1 MSKSLFTLIFCLFTL
16 SVIAQKDEHK
26 HRPNGIRIGYQNSQY
41 ANGDN
46 TSDGTLSRG
55 YVGFMRKIGKRDLF
69 HLETGLEYMIAGAKF
84 DPDAQVQL
92 HYITLPVQGVVK
104 IGPFVGL
111 AGINGNF
118 RVAENVKV
126 GDQEVE
132 RDDDD
137 KSNGFDVA
145 VDAGLGFN
153 ILFMTIEARY
163 YWGLIEVEDGW
174 YNRYV
179 QAGLKFHF

>member
-1 MSKSLFTLIFCLFTL
+1 MIKPLFTLVFCLFVL
-16 SVIAQKDEHK
+16 SAFAQKDDDK
-26 HRPNGIRIGYQNSQY
+26 HRPNGIRIGYQNSLY
-41 ANGDN
+41 SDGDN
-46 TSDGTLSRG
+46 TSDALSRG
-55 YVGFMRKIGKRDLF
+55 YFGFMRKIGKRDLF
-69 HLETGLEYMIAGAKF
+69 HLETGLEYMMAGAKF
-84 DPDAQVQL
+84 ENDAQVQL
-92 HYITLPVQGVVK
+92 HYITLPLQGVVK

-118 RVAENVKV
+118 RIGENYKV
-126 GDQEVE
+126 GDQEIE
-132 RDDDD
+132 RNDDN

-163 YWGLIEVEDGW
+163 YWGLIEVENDL